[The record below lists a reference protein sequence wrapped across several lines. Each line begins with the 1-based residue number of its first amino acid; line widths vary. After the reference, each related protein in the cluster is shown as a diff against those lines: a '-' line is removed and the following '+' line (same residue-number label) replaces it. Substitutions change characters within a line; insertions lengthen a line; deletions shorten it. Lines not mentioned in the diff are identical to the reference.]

1 MSFVQCPLVR
11 KFYAWYVQRAW
22 RRHSTTTRHFIQCPV
37 HQRPTMLTVCTT
49 LGRQHR
55 GRHRRILTCALF
67 PQDAVRSI
75 SRIDWAGDVMD
86 AEGLRWQTRRQRTVP
101 HVPCRQTRACL
112 QLLNTLNEPHVGS

>member
-22 RRHSTTTRHFIQCPV
+22 RRHSTTRHFIQWPV
-37 HQRPTMLTVCTT
+37 HQRPTILTVCTA
-49 LGRQHR
+49 LGRRRR

-67 PQDAVRSI
+67 PQAAVRLI
-75 SRIDWAGDVMD
+75 SHIDWAGDVMG
-86 AEGLRWQTRRQRTVP
+86 AEDLRWQTRRQLTVP

-112 QLLNTLNEPHVGS
+112 QLLNTPDESHVGQ